1 MSIRLGDVFPNFHA
15 STTIGDIKFHDWLG
29 DSWGILFSHPAD
41 YTPVCTTE
49 LGRAANY
56 MPKFTERGVKLIAL
70 SCDNLESHKGWLED
84 IKSYCPELRNK
95 DFPFPLIADQ
105 SRDLA
110 TLLGMLDPDE
120 KDAEGMPLTCR
131 SLFFIGPDKKLKA
144 SIIYPAST
152 GRSFDEVLR
161 VVDSLQLTVKRKVA
175 TPADWKP
182 GCACMVLPSVS
193 NEDAKKAFPEGI
205 DVVDMPSGKCYL
217 RTVTLSAD
225 NDNN

>member
-1 MSIRLGDVFPNFHA
+1 MRLGDAFPNFKA
-15 STTIGDIKFHDWLG
+15 DTTIGKIDFYEWLG

-49 LGRAANY
+49 IGRAANY
-56 MPKFTERGVKLIAL
+56 YPKFVERGVKMIGL
-70 SCDNLESHKGWLED
+70 SCDNVESHKGWLED

-95 DFPFPLIADQ
+95 EFPFPLIADDK
-105 SRDLA
+105 RELA

-120 KDAEGMPLTCR
+120 KDAAGMPMTCR
-131 SLFFIGPDKKLKA
+131 SLFIIGPDKKLKL
-144 SIIYPAST
+144 SILYPAST

-182 GCACMVLPSVS
+182 GNACMVLPTLN
-193 NEDAKKAFPEGI
+193 NEDIKCCFKDDNVNI
-205 DVVDMPSGKCYL
+205 VKMPSGKEYL
-217 RTVTLSAD
+217 RTVVFKED
-225 NDNN
+225 Q

>member
-1 MSIRLGDVFPNFHA
+1 MRLGDAFPNFKA
-15 STTIGDIKFHDWLG
+15 DTTIGTIDFYEWLG

-49 LGRAANY
+49 IGRAANY
-56 MPKFTERGVKLIAL
+56 YPKFVERGVKMIGL
-70 SCDNLESHKGWLED
+70 SCDNVESHKGWLED

-95 DFPFPLIADQ
+95 EFPFPLIADDK
-105 SRDLA
+105 RELA

-120 KDAEGMPLTCR
+120 KDKAGMPMTCR
-131 SLFFIGPDKKLKA
+131 SLFIIGPDKKLKL
-144 SIIYPAST
+144 SILYPAST

-182 GCACMVLPSVS
+182 GNACMVLPTLN
-193 NEDAKKAFPEGI
+193 NEDIKCCFKDDNVNI
-205 DVVDMPSGKCYL
+205 VKMPSGKEYL
-217 RTVTLSAD
+217 RTVVFKED
-225 NDNN
+225 Q

>member
-1 MSIRLGDVFPNFHA
+1 MTMRLGDAFPNFKA
-15 STTIGDIKFHDWLG
+15 DTTIGTIDFYEWLG

-49 LGRAANY
+49 IGRAANY
-56 MPKFTERGVKLIAL
+56 YPKFVERGVKMIGL
-70 SCDNLESHKGWLED
+70 SCDNVESHKGWLED

-95 DFPFPLIADQ
+95 EFPFPLIADDK
-105 SRDLA
+105 RELA

-120 KDAEGMPLTCR
+120 KDKAGMPMTCR
-131 SLFFIGPDKKLKA
+131 SLFIIGPDKKLKL
-144 SIIYPAST
+144 SILYPAST

-182 GCACMVLPSVS
+182 GNACMVLPTLN
-193 NEDAKKAFPEGI
+193 NEDIKCCFKDDNVNI
-205 DVVDMPSGKCYL
+205 VQMPSGKEYL
-217 RTVTLSAD
+217 RTVVFKED
-225 NDNN
+225 Q